1 MKQVTI
7 FDHRL
12 YPREPGY
19 QKRDTSFRAA
29 RKARGRKLETHTR
42 IVRLL
47 RAESLTADE
56 IAHLLGEDILYIRP
70 RVAELAEL
78 AQVEDSNIR
87 RFNKSGKSAIVW
99 RVLEQREVKQKEE

>member
-29 RKARGRKLETHTR
+29 RQARGRKQETHNR
-42 IVRLL
+42 ILVLL
-47 RAESLTADE
+47 RAKPLTADE
-56 IAHLLGEDILYIRP
+56 IAEYLCESQLYIRP
-70 RVAELAEL
+70 RVTELNEL
-78 AQVEDSNIR
+78 GNISDSGCR
-87 RFNKSGKSAIVW
+87 RINATGKSAIVW
-99 RVLEQREVKQKEE
+99 EVKKQRKRS